1 MNVPMTAKKTA
12 RFPVK
17 KALAAALLILLAVT
31 LAVVYAVFGA
41 KPVTGSK
48 AITISVVNSKA
59 ETTTYSLKTDA
70 E

>member
-1 MNVPMTAKKTA
+1 MNVPMTAKNTA

-41 KPVTGSK
+41 KPVAGSK
-48 AITISVVNSKA
+48 AITISGIEFHGCNKHF
-59 ETTTYSLKTDA
+59 
-70 E
+70 